1 MPEAVALLAQ
11 VAVIAALLIERTF
24 AERRHGAERKTLTNA
39 LMARHPGEFIAL
51 QRTDDRAP
59 RTPRVDRTD
68 DAPVIGL

>member
-1 MPEAVALLAQ
+1 MPEAVTLLAF
-11 VAVIAALLIERTF
+11 VILIAALLAERTT
-24 AERRHGAERKTLTNA
+24 AERRHVAERKTLTNA

-59 RTPRVDRTD
+59 RAPRVERTD